1 MGEISRKDFD
11 NWKPRIEMASE
22 CGLHGLHLL
31 LQYDF
36 SADSASYIVKR
47 GSEEYEYAYLDTA
60 ISVFNKIRREKYEI
74 D

>member
-1 MGEISRKDFD
+1 MGDISRKDFD

-22 CGLHGLHLL
+22 CGLYLF

-36 SADSASYIVKR
+36 TTDSASYIVKR
-47 GSEEYEYAYLDTA
+47 GEEYEYTYLDTA
-60 ISVFNKIRREKYEI
+60 ISVFNKLRGEKYEV